1 MANDLFT
8 RYVWLMDTIRRYG
21 RITRE
26 EVNRRWVD
34 SPISNGRPIPRR
46 SFHNY
51 RIAVE
56 ELFNVNIECD
66 PHTFEYYITQNDA
79 HNDSVTGW
87 LLNSTAMS
95 NVLTG
100 ARDISDRIFIEDVP
114 SAREY
119 LHVVIDSLKANRT
132 LRFTYH
138 PYTRS
143 IPNAGVTIE
152 PYFLKIFRQR
162 WYVTGRNIADN
173 AVKTYALDRMSD
185 VELTEN
191 EFRLPPDFNA
201 EEYCSGSFGIIFDMG
216 EVKDVVLKVE
226 SRQAKYFR
234 ALPLHSSQQ
243 EMIHDRFSLF
253 RYRVRLTHDF
263 IEEILSHGPRVTVV
277 SPPELKAIVVA
288 SLRES
293 LANYRSNDQADEPSP
308 GNIC

>member
-1 MANDLFT
+1 
-8 RYVWLMDTIRRYG
+8 MDTIRRYG

-26 EVNRRWVD
+26 EINRRWMT
-34 SPISNGRPIPRR
+34 SSLSGGKPIPRR

-66 PHTFEYYITQNDA
+66 PRTFEYYITQNDA

-95 NVLTG
+95 NVLSD
-100 ARDISDRIFIEDVP
+100 ARTVSSRIFIEDVP

-119 LHVVIDSLKANRT
+119 LHVVIDALKSNHEI
-132 LRFTYH
+132 RFSYQ

-143 IPNAGVTIE
+143 TATPGVVIE

-162 WYVTGRNIADN
+162 WYITGRNIRDN
-173 AVKTYALDRMSD
+173 SIKTYALDRMST

-191 EFRLPPDFNA
+191 TFTLPDKFNA
-201 EEYCSGSFGIIFDMG
+201 EEYCSGSFGIIFNMG
-216 EVKDVVLKVE
+216 EVKDVALKVE

-234 ALPLHSSQQ
+234 ALPLHHSQQ
-243 EMIHDRFSLF
+243 EMVHDRFSIFHYKL
-253 RYRVRLTHDF
+253 RLTPDF

-277 SPPELKAIVVA
+277 SPPELKAMIIS

-293 LANYRSNDQADEPSP
+293 LANYNTGDTAAHS
-308 GNIC
+308 